1 MGSIISLIILIVAL
15 VCLVVQIIIII
26 RFMKQRNGYKEKEAL
41 IEKYLKEQNEHYE
54 YLVKRECETRRFR
67 EDMSKHV
74 RKLSELLAKKQY
86 EEFDKYLDTVD
97 MELHSFGNMV
107 TVNNGIV
114 DAILNRYYAQAKDCG
129 VTMTVKGRM
138 PDECY
143 IDAYDLCCVFT
154 NVISN
159 ALEAALDSAEKVMT
173 IDCRYTPKN
182 IIIVARNSYKGKRS
196 VENGKIKTRKS
207 DMNYHG
213 LGMENIR
220 DSVAKYNGT
229 VDIEVRGHEFIMT
242 VLMAYGKES

>member
-1 MGSIISLIILIVAL
+1 MGSSISLIIFVIALI
-15 VCLVVQIIIII
+15 CLIIQIIVLV
-26 RFMKQRNGYKEKEAL
+26 RLAKERNGYREKETL
-41 IEKYLKEQNEHYE
+41 TEKYLKEQNEHYE
-54 YLVKRECETRRFR
+54 YLAKRECETRRFR
-67 EDMSKHV
+67 EDMSNHM
-74 RKLSELLAKKQY
+74 RRLSELLSKEQY
-86 EEFDKYLDTVD
+86 EEFDRYLDKLD
-97 MELHSFGNMV
+97 MELHSFSNVV

-114 DAILNRYYAQAKDCG
+114 DAILNRYYAQAKECG

-143 IDAYDLCCVFT
+143 IDTYDLCCIFT

-159 ALEAALDSAEKVMT
+159 ALEAALDSDEKVMS

-207 DMNYHG
+207 DMSYHG

-242 VLMAYGKES
+242 VLMAYGKEL